1 MQMLYSL
8 FALFT
13 ILGDF
18 LPTLPTAG
26 DLVAIDPP
34 VTWQA
39 TVSRVVTQCGSVT
52 GAVVTA
58 ALQVPDSEDLVLY
71 TAPVGS
77 LVWRSTSPALH
88 TWGRHALRFVDTRVS
103 STSATLS
110 SIVRASI
117 EAHDAMY
124 RGGRSW
130 YSGKGVTSACVFANL
145 RARLPRPATLGL
157 PAPPQ
162 RLALPAPPQGSA
174 PVLPAPAPKIVSLPP
189 APAPLPWL
197 IPDSAPN
204 TFPVPLS
211 LASCTPLLTW
221 AVPENRDYRFLR
233 RVHLSDSQVNNAI
246 TEQQILAV
254 LLLVVLWTLLGDF
267 ISFGLDEG
275 YVLYLLNGV
284 GIHSTQHILEEDDI
298 AEHDVEAGCPLDSHD
313 DLYRAEPGELTRH
326 IGTPAPYGPSQDKF
340 DEVITTEPVPVE
352 APADVVEDEVT
363 GDASSSCQLTPDS
376 FAIRDAVGPTS
387 PPTLDI
393 GDSSEVEPAA
403 DAHPPEPAAPI
414 QESAED
420 VLPALAPE
428 PHPVVPA
435 LTSTV
440 VPAPPPVVP
449 ALSAALSPKLEL
461 EPAVVPEADA
471 GSVLPEPAYIDSPS
485 PLPQAGP
492 SEPAATLP
500 ASLDEPKVDQ
510 PTEAEAGEVEPK
522 KRRTRG
528 GRRGGGKSKKR
539 HLQQQVENGG
549 TEVARVESNGAEVA
563 GAVEREPSDSRWFI
577 RQRRQ
582 ARK

>member
-18 LPTLPTAG
+18 LPTFPTAG

-34 VTWQA
+34 VTWRA
-39 TVSRVVTQCGSVT
+39 TVSRVVTQYGSVT

-130 YSGKGVTSACVFANL
+130 YSSKGVTSACVFAN
-145 RARLPRPATLGL
+145 RRSRLPRPATLGL

-162 RLALPAPPQGSA
+162 RLTLPAPPRSSA
-174 PVLPAPAPKIVSLPP
+174 PVLPAPAPKIVSLPS

-233 RVHLSDSQVNNAI
+233 RVHLSGSQVNNAI

-254 LLLVVLWTLLGDF
+254 LLLAVLWTLLGDL

-298 AEHDVEAGCPLDSHD
+298 AEYDVEAECPLDSHD
-313 DLYRAEPGELTRH
+313 DLYRAEPGELTH
-326 IGTPAPYGPSQDKF
+326 DIGTPAPYGPSQDKF
-340 DEVITTEPVPVE
+340 DEVVTTEPVPVE
-352 APADVVEDEVT
+352 APGDVVEDQVT
-363 GDASSSCQLTPDS
+363 GDASSTCQLTPDS

-387 PPTLDI
+387 PSTLGID
-393 GDSSEVEPAA
+393 DSSEVEPAA
-403 DAHPPEPAAPI
+403 DVHPPEPAAPI

-420 VLPALAPE
+420 VLPAPAPE
-428 PHPVVPA
+428 PHPVE
-435 LTSTV
+435 
-440 VPAPPPVVP
+440 P
-449 ALSAALSPKLEL
+449 ALSAVLSPKLEL
-461 EPAVVPEADA
+461 EPAVGPEADA
-471 GSVLPEPAYIDSPS
+471 APVLPEPAYTDSPS
-485 PLPQAGP
+485 PDLLPQAGP
-492 SEPAATLP
+492 SEPAATQP

-510 PTEAEAGEVEPK
+510 PTEVEGGEVEPK

-539 HLQQQVENGG
+539 HLQQQVEDGG
-549 TEVARVESNGAEVA
+549 TEIARVENSGTEVA
-563 GAVEREPSDSRWFI
+563 GAVERDPSH
-577 RQRRQ
+577 
-582 ARK
+582 AR